1 MSKKAYPYIPNAV
14 PEIKTQLLEACGL
27 SSVEEIYRDIP
38 EHLRLP
44 REMNLPQPL
53 LSEYSLRRHV
63 EEILDRNRSCK
74 DYLNFLG
81 AGTWQHYV
89 PAVCDEINGRAEF
102 LTAYTGK
109 TYADH
114 GKWQALF
121 EYQSAL
127 CELVD
132 MDITGMPTYDW
143 GQAAATALRMAAR
156 ITGRT
161 EVVVTR
167 TLSQERVLQLR
178 NYLLPEIEIKF
189 MEYEQDTGK
198 LDLADLKKKVSTKTA
213 AVYFENPSYIGVVET
228 AGEEAA
234 RIAHS
239 YGALLVVGV
248 DPISLGVLAP
258 PSHYGADI
266 VCGDLQPLGIHM
278 SFGGGLAGFI
288 ATHDEPKYVAEFPNL
303 IYGITRNEEH
313 EEYGFGQVY
322 WERTAYATR
331 EKGKEF
337 TGTSAGL
344 WGITAGVYLNLM
356 GPQGMQEVG
365 KTIMQKS
372 AYAKK
377 RLSELKGV
385 NLSFPSLTFKEF
397 VLNFDQTGKSVAEIN
412 KQLLEHKIFGG
423 KDLSLEF
430 PELGQ
435 SALYC
440 VTEIHT
446 KEDIDKLVYSL
457 GKILERG

>member
-1 MSKKAYPYIPNAV
+1 MAKPVYPYIPNSV
-14 PEIKTQLLEACGL
+14 PGLKDQLLQECGL
-27 SSVEEIYRDIP
+27 SSVEEIYGDIP
-38 EHLRLP
+38 AHLRLP
-44 REMNLPQPL
+44 QEMNLPEPL

-63 EEILDRNRSCK
+63 EGILNRNKSCK
-74 DYLNFLG
+74 EYLNFLG

-89 PAVCDEINGRAEF
+89 PAICDEINGRAEF

-109 TYADH
+109 AYADH

-143 GQAAATALRMAAR
+143 GQAAATALRMSAR

-161 EVVVTR
+161 EVLVAR
-167 TLSQERVLQLR
+167 TVSKERVLQLN
-178 NYLLPEIEIKF
+178 NYLRPEIKVEFIG
-189 MEYEQDTGK
+189 YEKDTGR
-198 LDLADLKKKVSTKTA
+198 LDLADLKKKISTRTA
-213 AVYFENPSYIGVVET
+213 AVYFENPSYLGLVET
-228 AGEEAA
+228 AGDEVA
-234 RIAHS
+234 RIVHT
-239 YGALLVVGV
+239 YGALLIVGV
-248 DPISLGVLAP
+248 DPISLGIFSP
-258 PSHYGADI
+258 PAHYGADI
-266 VCGDLQPLGIHM
+266 VCGDLQPLGMHM
-278 SFGGGLAGFI
+278 SFSGGLAGFI
-288 ATHDEPKYVAEFPNL
+288 ATHDDPKYVAEFPNL

-313 EEYGFGQVY
+313 GEYGFGQVF

-365 KTIMQKS
+365 EAIIQKC

-377 RLSELKGV
+377 VLSQLKGV
-385 NLSFPSLTFKEF
+385 ELSFPSLTFKEF
-397 VLNFDQTGKSVAEIN
+397 VLNFDQTGKNVAAIN
-412 KQLLEHKIFGG
+412 RKLLDYKIFGG
-423 KDLSLEF
+423 KDLSQEF

-446 KEDIDKLVYSL
+446 KEDLDKLAQAL
-457 GKILERG
+457 ADIIE

>member
-1 MSKKAYPYIPNAV
+1 MAKPVYPYIPNSV
-14 PEIKTQLLEACGL
+14 PGLKNQLLQECGL
-27 SSVEEIYRDIP
+27 SSVEEIYGDIP
-38 EHLRLP
+38 AHLRLP
-44 REMNLPQPL
+44 HEMNLPGPL

-63 EEILDRNRSCK
+63 EGILNRNKSCK
-74 DYLNFLG
+74 EYLNFLG

-89 PAVCDEINGRAEF
+89 PAICDEINGRAEF

-161 EVVVTR
+161 EVLIAR
-167 TLSQERVLQLR
+167 TVSKGRVLQLN
-178 NYLLPEIEIKF
+178 NYLQPEIKVEFIG
-189 MEYEQDTGK
+189 YEKDTGR
-198 LDLADLKKKVSTKTA
+198 LDLADLKKKVSTRTA
-213 AVYFENPSYIGVVET
+213 AVYFENPSYLGLLET
-228 AGEEAA
+228 AGDEAA
-234 RIAHS
+234 RIIHK
-239 YGALLVVGV
+239 YGALLIVGV
-248 DPISLGVLAP
+248 DPISLGILSP
-258 PSHYGADI
+258 PAHYGADI
-266 VCGDLQPLGIHM
+266 VCGDLQPLGMHM
-278 SFGGGLAGFI
+278 SFGGGMAGFI
-288 ATHDEPKYVAEFPNL
+288 ATHDDPKYVAEFPNL

-313 EEYGFGQVY
+313 GEYGFGQVF

-365 KTIMQKS
+365 EAIMQKC

-377 RLSELKGV
+377 MLSQLKGV
-385 NLSFPSLTFKEF
+385 ELSFSSLTFKEF
-397 VLNFDQTGKSVAEIN
+397 VLNFDQTGKNVAVIN
-412 KQLLEHKIFGG
+412 RKLLDHKIFGG
-423 KDLSLEF
+423 KDLSQEF

-446 KEDIDKLVYSL
+446 KEDIDKLAQAL
-457 GKILERG
+457 ADIIE